1 MVAVPRSWPG
11 STVVLLATGPSLNQV
26 DADYCRGKA
35 RVIAINDAYKLAP
48 WADCL
53 YGTDARWYHWH
64 KGVPSFT
71 GPKWSLEHSQWGPY
85 RAHYPDVQ
93 RLRNTGPGGIEHEP
107 TGLKNGRNS
116 GYAAINLAVHYG
128 AVRVILLGY
137 NMQPM
142 KGKAHF
148 WAENNGEHPNKQR
161 SPYDQFRRRF
171 ESLKKPLA
179 KLGVTVINCT
189 EGSALTTFPKQPLR
203 EALPETAQVAA

>member
-11 STVVLLATGPSLNQV
+11 STVVLLATGPSLNQADV
-26 DADYCRGKA
+26 DYCRGKA
-35 RVIAINDAYKLAP
+35 RVLAINNAYQLCP
-48 WADCL
+48 WADAMF
-53 YGTDARWYHWH
+53 GTDARFWAWH

-85 RAHYPDVQ
+85 RAKYPDIQ

-116 GYAAINLAVHYG
+116 GFAAVNLAIHYG
-128 AVRVILLGY
+128 AKRILLLGY
-137 NMQPM
+137 NMQPI
-142 KGKAHF
+142 KGVGHF
-148 WAENNGEHPNKQR
+148 FGEHPNKQR

-179 KLGVTVINCT
+179 KLGVSVINCT
-189 EGSALTTFPKQPLR
+189 EGSALMAFPKQDLR
-203 EALPETAQVAA
+203 EALPESAQVAA